1 MLLVWVT
8 SKDAQSGSH
17 SDPLL
22 PPCIFLLCV
31 ALNQG
36 LTALGFWG
44 GRPLRKQPAVKSVIQ
59 VWRLRPPFFHP
70 QIPYSYTYN
79 GSYKRKSIG
88 QFPPPHD
95 SNPLI
100 PP

>member
-1 MLLVWVT
+1 MMLLVWVT
-8 SKDAQSGSH
+8 SKDAQTESH

-22 PPCIFLLCV
+22 PPWIFLLCV

-44 GRPLRKQPAVKSVIQ
+44 GRPLQKQPAVKSVIQ

-70 QIPYSYTYN
+70 QIPYSTLN
-79 GSYKRKSIG
+79 GCQKRESSVLFIS
-88 QFPPPHD
+88 PPMSHT
-95 SNPLI
+95 I
-100 PP
+100 